1 MKNAD
6 EVQVP
11 LGFMPAYKQ
20 VFSSAILWCIKNLL
34 IISEINANVFKRDST
49 RWALALCGLSVFKIS
64 ESNKKKEIKK
74 W

>member
-34 IISEINANVFKRDST
+34 INANVFKRDST
-49 RWALALCGLSVFKIS
+49 CWALALCGLSVFTIS
-64 ESNKKKEIKK
+64 ESNKKKEMKK